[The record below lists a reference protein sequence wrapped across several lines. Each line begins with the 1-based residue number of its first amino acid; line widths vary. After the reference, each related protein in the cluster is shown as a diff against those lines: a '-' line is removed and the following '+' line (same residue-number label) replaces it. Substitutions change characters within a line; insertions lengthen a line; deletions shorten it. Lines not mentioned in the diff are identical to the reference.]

1 MITYNV
7 DSDGIATITWD
18 MPNRTM
24 NVLNEAS
31 ITAYAGALESALK
44 DDKVKGIIVTSAKA
58 DFIAGADLEMLLAAD
73 TSDAAK
79 LMDQFSQLQ
88 KLFRHQETGGKPIV
102 AAINGTALG
111 GGFEICLACHHRIAA
126 ANPKAKIGQPEVKIG
141 LLPGGGGTQRI
152 PRLVGVMNAA
162 PILLEGK
169 DLTVDAAKGLGL
181 IHDVVPA
188 NELLAKAKA
197 WLTAAPTE
205 QVVPEYAG
213 HGSKG
218 GAKAIDG
225 RAVQPWDRK
234 GFKTPGFPG
243 GQVWSPPGVQTF
255 IGGNAMIASKTNG
268 VYPAPKAIMSCV
280 YEGLQLPFDSALRVE
295 TRYFVSLLRGP
306 VAKSMIR
313 TLFFGLQEAN
323 KLARRP
329 KGVPKQE
336 YKKIGILGAGLMGA
350 GIATVSVQAGLEIVL
365 VDRDQTSADKGKAH
379 ITSELD
385 KLVKRGRL
393 TQDKRDEA
401 LARVTATPD
410 FGALKGCQLVIEAVF
425 ENREVKAEATRKAE
439 AVLAADAV
447 FASNTSTL
455 PITGLAEA
463 SARPGHFIGLHFF
476 SPVEKMPLVEIIVGK
491 KTSPETLARS
501 MDFVRKI
508 RKTPIVVN
516 DSRGF
521 FTSRVCGAFIS
532 EGHRLL
538 KEGVPAAMIENCARF
553 AGMPVGPLALND
565 EVAIDLSWKI
575 MDQTRRDAEA
585 AGQKFEGSGTEDV
598 LELMVKK
605 LERFGRKNGKG
616 FYEYPA
622 DGKKRLWPDL
632 QKHFP
637 ADPKLLYGEGEEKRA
652 KEDEIKKR
660 LLYVQAVDTAR
671 CLEANVLTNPQDGDV
686 GSIMGLG
693 FAPQTG
699 GAVSLIDQVGAQ
711 TFVAECDELAKQY
724 GSQFEVPKLLRD
736 MAAKGESF
744 YGNYHPAKAA
754 A

>member
-7 DSDGIATITWD
+7 DSDGIATLTWD

-31 ITAYAGALESALK
+31 ITAYAGALDSALK
-44 DDKVKGIIVTSAKA
+44 DDKVKGIIVTSGKA
-58 DFIAGADLEMLLAAD
+58 DFIAGADLEMLLATD

-88 KLFRHQETGGKPIV
+88 RLFRQQETSGKPIV

-111 GGFEICLACHHRIAA
+111 GGFEICLACHYRIAA
-126 ANPKAKIGQPEVKIG
+126 ANPKAKVGQPEVKIG

-152 PRLVGVMNAA
+152 PRLIGVMNAA

-181 IHDVVPA
+181 IHDVVPPG
-188 NELLAKAKA
+188 ELLAKAKA
-197 WLTAAPTE
+197 WLTAPAGE

-213 HGSKG
+213 K
-218 GAKAIDG
+218 GAKPIDG

-234 GFKTPGFPG
+234 GFRIPGFPG

-255 IGGNAMIASKTNG
+255 IGGAAMIRAKTNG

-280 YEGLQLPFDSALRVE
+280 YEGLQLPFDSALKVE
-295 TRYFVSLLRGP
+295 TRYFVSLLRDP

-323 KLARRP
+323 KLVRRP

-336 YKKIGILGAGLMGA
+336 YKKIGILGAGLMGS

-365 VDRDQTSADKGKAH
+365 VDRDQTAADKGKAH
-379 ITSELD
+379 IADELD

-393 TQDKRDEA
+393 TKEQRDGM
-401 LARVTATPD
+401 LARVHATPD
-410 FGALKGCQLVIEAVF
+410 FGALAGCQIAIEAVF
-425 ENREVKAEATRKAE
+425 ENREVKAEATKKAE
-439 AVLAADAV
+439 AALGADAV

-463 SARPGHFIGLHFF
+463 SVRPEHFIGLHFF

-491 KTSPETLARS
+491 KTSPETLARA
-501 MDFVRKI
+501 MDFVQKI

-538 KEGVPAAMIENCARF
+538 KEGVPAAMIENCARY

-585 AGQKFEGSGTEDV
+585 AGEKFEGAGTEDI

-616 FYEYPA
+616 FYEYPT
-622 DGKKRLWPDL
+622 DGKKRLWPEL
-632 QKHFP
+632 QKYFP

-660 LLYVQAVDTAR
+660 LLYVQAVDTVR

-699 GAVSLIDQVGAQ
+699 GAVSLIDQVGVKQ
-711 TFVAECDELAKQY
+711 FVAECDALAQKY
-724 GSQFEVPKLLRD
+724 GSQFTVPKLLRD
-736 MAAKGESF
+736 MAAKGQSF

-754 A
+754 

>member
-1 MITYNV
+1 MINYTI
-7 DSDGIATITWD
+7 DTDGIATITWD
-18 MPNRTM
+18 MPGRTM

-31 ITAYAGALESALK
+31 LTAYTGILDKALK
-44 DDKVKGIIVTSAKA
+44 DDKVKGIILTSGK
-58 DFIAGADLEMLLAAD
+58 DTFIAGADLEMLLNAD

-79 LMDQFSQLQ
+79 LTEQFSQLQ
-88 KLFRHQETGGKPIV
+88 KLFRRQETGGKPIV

-111 GGFEICLACHHRIAA
+111 GGFEICLATHYRIAA
-126 ANPKAKIGQPEVKIG
+126 ANPKTKIGQPEVKLG

-152 PRLVGVMNAA
+152 PRLIGVMNAA

-181 IHDVVPA
+181 IHEVVPPA
-188 NELLAKAKA
+188 ELLTRAKAY
-197 WLTAAPTE
+197 LTAAPTE

-213 HGSKG
+213 K
-218 GAKAIDG
+218 GAKPIDG

-255 IGGNAMIASKTNG
+255 IGGNAMIAGKTNG

-280 YEGLQLPFDSALRVE
+280 YEGLQLPFDSGLKVE
-295 TRYFVSLLRGP
+295 TRYFVSLLLNP

-336 YKKIGILGAGLMGA
+336 YKKIGVLGAGLMGA
-350 GIATVSVQAGLEIVL
+350 GIATVSVQAGLDIVL
-365 VDRDQTSADKGKAH
+365 IDRDQAAADKGKAH
-379 ITSELD
+379 IAAELD
-385 KLVKRGRL
+385 KLVKRGRMD
-393 TQDKRDEA
+393 QAKRDGL
-401 LARVTATPD
+401 LAKVTATPD
-410 FGALKGCQLVIEAVF
+410 FGALKDCQLVVEAVF
-425 ENREVKAEATRKAE
+425 ENREVKAEATKKAE
-439 AVLAADAV
+439 ATLPKEAV

-463 SARPGHFIGLHFF
+463 SSKPDHFIGLHFF

-491 KTSPETLARS
+491 KTSPETLARA
-501 MDFVRKI
+501 MDFVQKI

-553 AGMPVGPLALND
+553 AGMPVGPLSLND

-575 MDQTRRDAEA
+575 ADQTKRDAEA
-585 AGQKFEGSGTEDV
+585 AGVKYESSGTEDI

-616 FYEYPA
+616 FYDYPA
-622 DGKKRLWPDL
+622 DGKKRLWPEL

-637 ADPKLLYGEGEEKRA
+637 ADPALLYGEGEDKRA
-652 KEDEIKKR
+652 KETEIKKR

-671 CLEANVLTNPQDGDV
+671 CLEANVLTDPQDGDV

-699 GAVSLIDQVGAQ
+699 GAISLIDQVGIK
-711 TFVAECDELAKQY
+711 TFVAECDDFAKKY
-724 GSQFEVPKLLRD
+724 GKQFEVPKLLRD
-736 MAAKGESF
+736 MAAKGQSF
-744 YGNYHPAKAA
+744 YGSNHAKAA
-754 A
+754 

>member
-1 MITYNV
+1 MINYNV
-7 DSDGIATITWD
+7 DTDGIATITWD
-18 MPNRTM
+18 MPGRTM
-24 NVLNEAS
+24 NVLNEGS
-31 ITAYAGALESALK
+31 LKAYTEILDKALK
-44 DDKVKGIIVTSAKA
+44 DEKVKGIILTSGK
-58 DFIAGADLEMLLAAD
+58 DTFIAGADLEMLLNAD

-79 LMDQFSQLQ
+79 LTEQFSQLQ
-88 KLFRHQETGGKPIV
+88 KLFRRQETGGKPIV

-111 GGFEICLACHHRIAA
+111 GGFEICLATHYRIAA
-126 ANPKAKIGQPEVKIG
+126 ANPKTKIGQPEVKLG

-152 PRLVGVMNAA
+152 PRLIGVMNAA
-162 PILLEGK
+162 PILIEGK

-181 IHDVVPA
+181 IHEVVPA
-188 NELLAKAKA
+188 GELLSRAKA

-213 HGSKG
+213 K

-255 IGGNAMIASKTNG
+255 IGGNAMIAGKTNG

-280 YEGLQLPFDSALRVE
+280 YEGLQLPFDSGLKVE
-295 TRYFVSLLRGP
+295 TRYFVSLLRDP

-336 YKKIGILGAGLMGA
+336 YKKIGVLGAGLMGA
-350 GIATVSVQAGLEIVL
+350 GIATVSVQAGLDIVL
-365 VDRDQTSADKGKAH
+365 IDRDQAAADKGKAH
-379 ITSELD
+379 IAGELD
-385 KLVKRGRL
+385 KLVKRGRMD
-393 TQDKRDEA
+393 QAKRDGL
-401 LARVTATPD
+401 LAKVTATPD
-410 FGALKGCQLVIEAVF
+410 FGALKDCDLVIEAVF
-425 ENREVKAEATRKAE
+425 ENRDVKAEATKKAE
-439 AVLAADAV
+439 AALPKTAV

-463 SARPGHFIGLHFF
+463 SSKPDHFIGLHFF
-476 SPVEKMPLVEIIVGK
+476 SPVEKMPLVEIIMGK
-491 KTSPETLARS
+491 KTSQETLARAL
-501 MDFVRKI
+501 DYVQKI

-553 AGMPVGPLALND
+553 AGMPVGPLSLND

-575 MDQTRRDAEA
+575 ADQTRRDAEA
-585 AGQKFEGSGTEDV
+585 AGVKYESSGTEDI

-616 FYEYPA
+616 FYDYPA
-622 DGKKRLWPDL
+622 DGKKHLWPDL

-652 KEDEIKKR
+652 KETEIKKR

-671 CLEANVLTNPQDGDV
+671 CLEANVLTDPQDGDV

-699 GAVSLIDQVGAQ
+699 GAISLIDQVGVK
-711 TFVAECDELAKQY
+711 TFVEECNVLARKY
-724 GSQFEVPKLLRD
+724 GPQFKVPKLLRD

-744 YGNYHPAKAA
+744 YGKRHAKAA
-754 A
+754 

>member
-1 MITYNV
+1 MINYNV

-18 MPNRTM
+18 MPNRAM

-31 ITAYAGALESALK
+31 MTAYAGALETALK
-44 DDKVKGIIVTSAKA
+44 DDKVKGIIVTSGK
-58 DFIAGADLEMLLAAD
+58 DSFIAGADLEMILSLD
-73 TSDAAK
+73 TSDASK
-79 LMDQFSQLQ
+79 LMEQFSQLQ
-88 KLFRHQETGGKPIV
+88 KMFRRQETGGKPIV

-111 GGFEICLACHHRIAA
+111 GGFEICLATHYRIAA
-126 ANPKAKIGQPEVKIG
+126 ANPKTKVGQPEVKIG

-152 PRLVGVMNAA
+152 PRLIGVQNAA

-181 IHDVVPA
+181 IHEVVPA
-188 NELLAKAKA
+188 GELLARAKA
-197 WLTAAPTE
+197 WLTAPATE

-213 HGSKG
+213 K

-234 GFKTPGFPG
+234 GFKVPGFPG
-243 GQVWSPPGVQTF
+243 GQVWSPPGVMTF
-255 IGGNAMIASKTNG
+255 IGGSAMVRGKTNG
-268 VYPAPKAIMSCV
+268 VYPAPKAILSCV
-280 YEGLQLPFDSALRVE
+280 YEGLQLPFDAGLRVE
-295 TRYFVSLLRGP
+295 TRYFVSLLRDP

-313 TLFFGLQEAN
+313 TLFFALQEAN
-323 KLARRP
+323 KLVRRP

-336 YKKIGILGAGLMGA
+336 YKKIGVLGAGLMGA
-350 GIATVSVQAGLEIVL
+350 GIATVSVQAGLDIVL
-365 VDRDQTSADKGKAH
+365 IDRDQAAADKGKAH
-379 ITSELD
+379 IADELG
-385 KLVKRGRL
+385 KLVKRKRL
-393 TQDKRDEA
+393 DQARADA
-401 LARVTATPD
+401 MLAKVTATPD
-410 FGALKGCQLVIEAVF
+410 FGALADCDLVIEAVF
-425 ENREVKAEATRKAE
+425 ENREVKAEATKKAE
-439 AVLAADAV
+439 AALPKTAV

-463 SARPGHFIGLHFF
+463 SSRPDQFIGLHFF

-491 KTSPETLARS
+491 KTSQETLARAL
-501 MDFVRKI
+501 DYVQKI

-532 EGHRLL
+532 EGHRML
-538 KEGVPAAMIENCARF
+538 KEGIPAAMIENCARY
-553 AGMPVGPLALND
+553 AGMPVGPLSLND

-585 AGQKFEGSGTEDV
+585 AGQKFEGAGTEDI

-622 DGKKRLWPDL
+622 DGKKRLWPEL
-632 QKHFP
+632 EKYFP
-637 ADPKLLYGEGEEKRA
+637 ADPALLYGEGEDKRA

-671 CLEANVLTNPQDGDV
+671 CLESNVLTNPQDGDV

-699 GAVSLIDQVGAQ
+699 GAISLIDQVGVKK
-711 TFVAECDELAKQY
+711 FVAECDAFAKKY

-744 YGNYHPAKAA
+744 YGKYQPAKAA
-754 A
+754 

>member
-1 MITYNV
+1 M
-7 DSDGIATITWD
+7 
-18 MPNRTM
+18 
-24 NVLNEAS
+24 
-31 ITAYAGALESALK
+31 
-44 DDKVKGIIVTSAKA
+44 
-58 DFIAGADLEMLLAAD
+58 
-73 TSDAAK
+73 
-79 LMDQFSQLQ
+79 
-88 KLFRHQETGGKPIV
+88 FRQQETGGKPIV

-111 GGFEICLACHHRIAA
+111 GGFEICLATHYRIAA
-126 ANPKAKIGQPEVKIG
+126 ANPKTKLGQPEVKIG

-152 PRLVGVMNAA
+152 PRLIGVQNAA

-169 DLTVDAAKGLGL
+169 DLTVDAAKSLGL
-181 IHDVVPA
+181 IHEVVPA
-188 NELLAKAKA
+188 AELLTRAKA
-197 WLTAAPTE
+197 WLTAPATE

-213 HGSKG
+213 K

-234 GFKTPGFPG
+234 GFKVPGFPG
-243 GQVWSPPGVQTF
+243 GQVWSPPGVMTF
-255 IGGNAMIASKTNG
+255 IGGSAMVRGKTNG

-280 YEGLQLPFDSALRVE
+280 YEGLQLPFDAGLRVE
-295 TRYFVSLLRGP
+295 TRYFVSLLRDP

-323 KLARRP
+323 KLVRRP
-329 KGVPKQE
+329 KGVPKQD
-336 YKKIGILGAGLMGA
+336 YKKIGVLGAGLMGA
-350 GIATVSVQAGLEIVL
+350 GIATVSVQAGLDIVL
-365 VDRDQTSADKGKAH
+365 IDRDQAAADKGKAH
-379 ITSELD
+379 IADELA
-385 KLVKRGRL
+385 KLVKRKRL
-393 TQDKRDEA
+393 DQAKADA
-401 LARVTATPD
+401 MLAKVTATPD
-410 FGALKGCQLVIEAVF
+410 FGALADCDLVIEAVF
-425 ENREVKAEATRKAE
+425 ENREVKAEATKKAE
-439 AVLAADAV
+439 AALPKTAV

-463 SARPGHFIGLHFF
+463 SSRPDQFIGLHFF
-476 SPVEKMPLVEIIVGK
+476 SPVEKMPLVEIIVGQ
-491 KTSPETLARS
+491 KTSQETLARAL
-501 MDFVRKI
+501 DYVQKI

-532 EGHRLL
+532 EGHRML
-538 KEGVPAAMIENCARF
+538 KEGIPAAMIENCARY
-553 AGMPVGPLALND
+553 AGMPVGPLSLND

-575 MDQTRRDAEA
+575 MDQARRDAEA
-585 AGQKFEGSGTEDV
+585 SGQKFEGAGTEDI

-622 DGKKRLWPDL
+622 DGKKRLWPEL
-632 QKHFP
+632 QKYFP
-637 ADPKLLYGEGEEKRA
+637 ADPALLYGEGEDKRA
-652 KEDEIKKR
+652 KEEEIKKR

-671 CLEANVLTNPQDGDV
+671 CLESNVLTNPQDGDV

-699 GAVSLIDQVGAQ
+699 GAISLIDQVGIK
-711 TFVAECDELAKQY
+711 TFVAECDAFAKKY
-724 GSQFEVPKLLRD
+724 GAQFEVPKLLRD

-754 A
+754 

>member
-1 MITYNV
+1 MINYNV
-7 DSDGIATITWD
+7 DTDGIATITWD
-18 MPNRTM
+18 MPGRTM
-24 NVLNEAS
+24 NVLNEGS
-31 ITAYAGALESALK
+31 ITAYAGVLEQALK
-44 DDKVKGIIVTSAKA
+44 DEKVKGIILTSGKA
-58 DFIAGADLEMLLAAD
+58 DFIAGADLEMLLNAD

-79 LMDQFSQLQ
+79 LTEQFSQLQ

-111 GGFEICLACHHRIAA
+111 GGFEICLACHYRIAA
-126 ANPKAKIGQPEVKIG
+126 ANPKAKVGQPEVKLG

-152 PRLVGVMNAA
+152 PRLIGVMNAA

-169 DLTVDAAKGLGL
+169 DLPVETAKGMGL
-181 IHDVVPA
+181 IHEVVPA
-188 NELLAKAKA
+188 AELLTRAKA
-197 WLTAAPTE
+197 WLTAENKETVIPA
-205 QVVPEYAG
+205 YAG
-213 HGSKG
+213 KG
-218 GAKAIDG
+218 GKPIDS
-225 RAVQPWDRK
+225 RAVQPWDK
-234 GFKTPGFPG
+234 PGFKTPGFPG

-255 IGGNAMIASKTNG
+255 IGGNAMIAGKTNG

-280 YEGLQLPFDSALRVE
+280 YEGLQLPFDTGLKVE
-295 TRYFVSLLRGP
+295 TRYFVSLLRDP

-350 GIATVSVQAGLEIVL
+350 GIATVSVQAGIEIVL
-365 VDRDQTSADKGKAH
+365 VDRDQAAADKGKAH
-379 ITSELD
+379 ITDELG
-385 KLVKRGRL
+385 KLAKRGRL
-393 TQDKRDEA
+393 TPDKVEA
-401 LARVTATPD
+401 MLGKVTATPD
-410 FGALKGCQLVIEAVF
+410 FAQLKGCDLVIEAVF
-425 ENREVKAEATRKAE
+425 ENRDVKAEATRKAE
-439 AVLAADAV
+439 AQIADTAI

-463 SARPGHFIGLHFF
+463 SARPANFIGLHFF

-491 KTSPETLARS
+491 KTSQETLARS
-501 MDFVRKI
+501 LDFVQKI

-521 FTSRVCGAFIS
+521 FTSRVCGAFIT

-538 KEGVPAAMIENCARF
+538 KEGVPAPMIENCARF
-553 AGMPVGPLALND
+553 AGMPVGPLSLND

-575 MDQTRRDAEA
+575 MDQTKRDAEA
-585 AGQKFEGSGTEDV
+585 AGQKYEGSGADDV

-616 FYEYPA
+616 FYDYPA
-622 DGKKRLWPDL
+622 DGKKRLWPEL
-632 QKHFP
+632 AKYFP
-637 ADPKLLYGEGEEKRA
+637 ADPRWLYGEGDEKRA
-652 KEDEIKKR
+652 KETEIKKR

-671 CLEANVLTNPQDGDV
+671 CLESHVLTDPQDGDV

-699 GAVSLIDQVGAQ
+699 GAISLIDQVGVKQ
-711 TFVAECDELAKQY
+711 FVAECDELAKKY
-724 GSQFEVPKLLRD
+724 GKQFAVPKLLRD

-744 YGNYHPAKAA
+744 YGKRTAKAA
-754 A
+754 

>member
-1 MITYNV
+1 MINYNV
-7 DSDGIATITWD
+7 DTDGIATITWD
-18 MPNRTM
+18 MPGRSM

-31 ITAYAGALESALK
+31 IAAYADALGKAQK
-44 DDKVKGIIVTSAKA
+44 DDKVKGIIITSGK
-58 DFIAGADLEMLLAAD
+58 DSFIAGADLQMLMAAD

-79 LMDQFSQLQ
+79 LMAQFGQLQ
-88 KLFRHQETGGKPIV
+88 KLFRSQETGGKPIV

-111 GGFEICLACHHRIAA
+111 GGFEICLASHYRIAA
-126 ANPKAKIGQPEVKIG
+126 ANPKTKIGQPEVKIG
-141 LLPGGGGTQRI
+141 LLPGAGGTQRI

-162 PILLEGK
+162 PVLLEGK

-181 IHDVVPA
+181 IHEVVPA
-188 NELLAKAKA
+188 GELLAKAKA
-197 WLTAAPTE
+197 WLMAPATE

-213 HGSKG
+213 K

-234 GFKTPGFPG
+234 GFKVPGFPG
-243 GQVWSPPGVQTF
+243 GMVWSPVGVQTF
-255 IGGNAMIASKTNG
+255 IGGNAMIAAKTNG
-268 VYPAPKAIMSCV
+268 IYPAPKAIMSCV
-280 YEGLQLPFDSALRVE
+280 YEGLQLPFDTALKVE
-295 TRYFVSLLRGP
+295 TRYFVSLLRDP

-350 GIATVSVQAGLEIVL
+350 GIATVSVQAGLDIVL
-365 VDRDQTSADKGKAH
+365 VDRDQASADKGKGH
-379 ITSELD
+379 IQAELD
-385 KLVKRGRL
+385 KMVSRGRL
-393 TQDKRDEA
+393 AKEKRDA
-401 LARVTATPD
+401 LLAKVTASGD
-410 FGALKGCQLVIEAVF
+410 FAALKGCDLVIEAVF
-425 ENREVKAEATRKAE
+425 ENREVKAEATKKAE
-439 AVLAADAV
+439 AVLDKTAV

-463 SARPGHFIGLHFF
+463 SARPENFIGLHFF

-501 MDFVRKI
+501 MDFVQKI

-532 EGHRLL
+532 EGHRML
-538 KEGVPAAMIENCARF
+538 KEGIPAAMIENCARF

-575 MDQTRRDAEA
+575 MDQTRKDAAASGEKYEA
-585 AGQKFEGSGTEDV
+585 SGTEDI

-605 LERFGRKNGKG
+605 LERFGRKNAKG

-622 DGKKRLWPDL
+622 DGKKRLWPEL
-632 QKHFP
+632 VKHFP
-637 ADPKLLYGEGEEKRA
+637 ADPALLYGEGEEKLA
-652 KEDEIKKR
+652 KETEIKKR

-671 CLEANVLTNPQDGDV
+671 CLESNVLTDPRDGDV

-699 GAVSLIDQVGAQ
+699 GAISLIDQIGVKK
-711 TFVAECDELAKQY
+711 FVAECDALAQKY
-724 GSQFEVPKLLRD
+724 GSQFAVPKLLRD

-744 YGNYHPAKAA
+744 YGKRQARAA
-754 A
+754 

>member
-1 MITYNV
+1 MINYNV

-18 MPNRTM
+18 MPGRSM

-31 ITAYAGALESALK
+31 MTAYAEALGKALK
-44 DDKVKGIIVTSAKA
+44 DDKVKGIILTSGK
-58 DFIAGADLEMLLAAD
+58 DSFIAGADLEMLLNVD
-73 TSDAAK
+73 TSDAGK
-79 LMDQFSQLQ
+79 LMDQFSRLQ
-88 KLFRHQETGGKPIV
+88 KMFRSQETGGKPMV

-111 GGFEICLACHHRIAA
+111 GGFEICLACHYRIAA
-126 ANPKAKIGQPEVKIG
+126 ANPKTKLGQPEVKLG

-162 PILLEGK
+162 PILIEGK
-169 DLTVDAAKGLGL
+169 DQTVDQAKGLGL
-181 IHDVVPA
+181 IHEVVPA
-188 NELLAKAKA
+188 GELLSRAKA
-197 WLTAAPTE
+197 WLTAENKETI
-205 QVVPEYAG
+205 VPAYAG
-213 HGSKG
+213 KG
-218 GAKAIDG
+218 GKPIDS
-225 RAVQPWDRK
+225 RAVQPWDRP
-234 GFKTPGFPG
+234 GFKVPGFPG
-243 GQVWSPPGVQTF
+243 GQVWSPVGVQTF
-255 IGGNAMIASKTNG
+255 IGGNAMIAGKTNG
-268 VYPAPKAIMSCV
+268 VYPAPKAILSCV
-280 YEGLQLPFDSALRVE
+280 YEGLQLPFDTALKVE
-295 TRYFVSLLRGP
+295 TRYFVSLLRDP

-336 YKKIGILGAGLMGA
+336 YKKIGILGAGLMGS
-350 GIATVSVQAGLEIVL
+350 GIATVSVQAGLDIVL
-365 VDRDQTSADKGKAH
+365 IDKDQAAADKGKAH
-379 ITSELD
+379 IAAELD

-393 TQDKRDEA
+393 DQAKRDA
-401 LARVTATPD
+401 LLAKVTATPD
-410 FGALKGCQLVIEAVF
+410 FAALKGVDLVIEAVF
-425 ENREVKAEATRKAE
+425 ENRDVKAEATRKAE
-439 AVLAADAV
+439 ANLAPTAI

-463 SARPGHFIGLHFF
+463 SARPDHFIGLHFF

-491 KTSPETLARS
+491 KTSQETLARA
-501 MDFVRKI
+501 MDFVQKI

-532 EGHRLL
+532 EGHRML
-538 KEGVPAAMIENCARF
+538 KEGIPAAMIENCARY
-553 AGMPVGPLALND
+553 AGMPVGPLSLND

-585 AGQKFEGSGTEDV
+585 AGQKYEGSGADDI

-616 FYEYPA
+616 FYDYPA
-622 DGKKRLWPDL
+622 DGKKRLWPEL
-632 QKHFP
+632 GKYFP
-637 ADPKLLYGEGEEKRA
+637 ADPRWLYGEGEEKRT
-652 KEDEIKKR
+652 KESEIRKR

-671 CLEANVLTNPQDGDV
+671 CLEANVLTDPQDGDV

-699 GAVSLIDQVGAQ
+699 GAISLIDQVGVAK
-711 TFVAECDELAKQY
+711 FVAECDEFAKKY
-724 GSQFEVPKLLRD
+724 GRQFEVPKLLRD
-736 MAAKGESF
+736 MAAKGRSF
-744 YGNYHPAKAA
+744 YGQPAAKAA
-754 A
+754 

>member
-1 MITYNV
+1 MINYNV
-7 DSDGIATITWD
+7 DTDGIATITWD
-18 MPNRTM
+18 MPGRTM
-24 NVLNEAS
+24 NVLNEGS
-31 ITAYAGALESALK
+31 LKAYAETLEKALADE
-44 DDKVKGIIVTSAKA
+44 KVKGIILTSGK
-58 DFIAGADLEMLLAAD
+58 DTFIAGADLEMLLNAD

-79 LMDQFSQLQ
+79 LTEQFSQLQ
-88 KLFRHQETGGKPIV
+88 RMFRRQETGGKPIV

-111 GGFEICLACHHRIAA
+111 GGFEICLACHYRIAA
-126 ANPKAKIGQPEVKIG
+126 ANPKTKLGQPEVKLG

-152 PRLVGVMNAA
+152 PRLIGVMNAA
-162 PILLEGK
+162 PILIEGK

-181 IHDVVPA
+181 IHEVVPA
-188 NELLAKAKA
+188 GELLARAKA
-197 WLTAAPTE
+197 WLTAPATE

-213 HGSKG
+213 K

-243 GQVWSPPGVQTF
+243 GQVWSPVGVQTF
-255 IGGNAMIASKTNG
+255 IGGNAMIAGKTNG

-280 YEGLQLPFDSALRVE
+280 YEGLQLPFDSGLKVE
-295 TRYFVSLLRGP
+295 TRYFVSLLRDP

-329 KGVPKQE
+329 KGVAKQE
-336 YKKIGILGAGLMGA
+336 YKKIGVLGAGLMGA
-350 GIATVSVQAGLEIVL
+350 GIATVSVQAGLDIVL
-365 VDRDQTSADKGKAH
+365 IDRDQAAADKGKAH
-379 ITSELD
+379 IAGELD
-385 KLVKRGRL
+385 KLVKRGRMD
-393 TQDKRDEA
+393 QAKRDGL
-401 LARVTATPD
+401 LAKVTATPD
-410 FGALKGCQLVIEAVF
+410 FAALKDCQLVVEAVF

-439 AVLAADAV
+439 AALAPEAV

-463 SARPGHFIGLHFF
+463 SSRPDHFIGLHFF

-491 KTSPETLARS
+491 KTSPETLARA
-501 MDFVRKI
+501 MDFVQKI

-532 EGHRLL
+532 EGHRML
-538 KEGVPAAMIENCARF
+538 KEGIPAAMIENCARL
-553 AGMPVGPLALND
+553 AGMPVGPLSLND

-575 MDQTRRDAEA
+575 ADQTRRDAEA
-585 AGQKFEGSGTEDV
+585 AGQTYESSGTEDI

-616 FYEYPA
+616 FYDYPA

-632 QKHFP
+632 QKHWP
-637 ADPKLLYGEGEEKRA
+637 ADSKLLYGEGEDKRA
-652 KEDEIKKR
+652 KESEIRKR

-671 CLEANVLTNPQDGDV
+671 CLEGNVLTDPQDGDV

-699 GAVSLIDQVGAQ
+699 GAISLIDQVGIKK
-711 TFVAECDELAKQY
+711 FVAECDDFAKKY
-724 GSQFEVPKLLRD
+724 GKQFEVPKLLRD
-736 MAAKGESF
+736 MAAKGQSF
-744 YGNYHPAKAA
+744 YGSNQAKAA
-754 A
+754 

>member
-1 MITYNV
+1 MINYNV
-7 DSDGIATITWD
+7 DADGIATITWD
-18 MPNRTM
+18 MPGRTM
-24 NVLNEAS
+24 NVLNEGS
-31 ITAYAGALESALK
+31 IGAYAEALQKALK
-44 DDKVKGIIVTSAKA
+44 DEKVKGIILTSGK
-58 DFIAGADLEMLLAAD
+58 DTFIAGADLDMLLNAD

-79 LMDQFSQLQ
+79 LTDQFSQLQ
-88 KLFRHQETGGKPIV
+88 KLFRSQETGGKPIV

-111 GGFEICLACHHRIAA
+111 GGFEICLASHYRIAA
-126 ANPKAKIGQPEVKIG
+126 ANPKAKVGQPEVKIG

-152 PRLVGVMNAA
+152 PRLIGVMNAA
-162 PILLEGK
+162 PILLQGK

-181 IHDVVPA
+181 IHEVVPA
-188 NELLAKAKA
+188 NELLGRAKA
-197 WLTAAPTE
+197 WLMAENKET
-205 QVVPEYAG
+205 VVPAYAG
-213 HGSKG
+213 KSGKP
-218 GAKAIDG
+218 IDS
-225 RAVQPWDRK
+225 RAVQPWDRP

-243 GQVWSPPGVQTF
+243 GQVWSPVGVQTF
-255 IGGNAMIASKTNG
+255 IGGNAMIAAKTSG

-280 YEGLQLPFDSALRVE
+280 YEGLQLPFDTALKVE

-306 VAKSMIR
+306 VARSMIR

-336 YKKIGILGAGLMGA
+336 YRKIGVLGAGL
-350 GIATVSVQAGLEIVL
+350 ATVSVQAGLEIVL
-365 VDRDQTSADKGKAH
+365 VDRDQAAADKGKAH
-379 ITSELD
+379 IADELG

-393 TQDKRDEA
+393 AQDKADA
-401 LARVTATPD
+401 MLAKVIATPD
-410 FGALKGCQLVIEAVF
+410 FGALKDCQLVVEAVF

-439 AVLAADAV
+439 AALPKEAV

-463 SARPGHFIGLHFF
+463 SSRPDHFTGLHFF

-501 MDFVRKI
+501 MDFVQKI

-538 KEGVPAAMIENCARF
+538 KEGIPAAMIENCARY

-575 MDQTRRDAEA
+575 AEQTRKDAEA
-585 AGQKFEGSGTEDV
+585 AGQKFEGSGADDV

-616 FYEYPA
+616 FYDYPA
-622 DGKKRLWPDL
+622 DGKKRLWPEL

-637 ADPKLLYGEGEEKRA
+637 AKPELLYGEGEDKRA
-652 KEDEIKKR
+652 KE
-660 LLYVQAVDTAR
+660 T
-671 CLEANVLTNPQDGDV
+671 
-686 GSIMGLG
+686 
-693 FAPQTG
+693 
-699 GAVSLIDQVGAQ
+699 
-711 TFVAECDELAKQY
+711 
-724 GSQFEVPKLLRD
+724 
-736 MAAKGESF
+736 
-744 YGNYHPAKAA
+744 
-754 A
+754 

>member
-1 MITYNV
+1 
-7 DSDGIATITWD
+7 
-18 MPNRTM
+18 
-24 NVLNEAS
+24 
-31 ITAYAGALESALK
+31 
-44 DDKVKGIIVTSAKA
+44 
-58 DFIAGADLEMLLAAD
+58 
-73 TSDAAK
+73 
-79 LMDQFSQLQ
+79 
-88 KLFRHQETGGKPIV
+88 
-102 AAINGTALG
+102 
-111 GGFEICLACHHRIAA
+111 
-126 ANPKAKIGQPEVKIG
+126 
-141 LLPGGGGTQRI
+141 
-152 PRLVGVMNAA
+152 MNAA

-181 IHDVVPA
+181 IHEVVPA
-188 NELLAKAKA
+188 GELLAKAKA
-197 WLTAAPTE
+197 WLMAPAGE

-213 HGSKG
+213 K
-218 GAKAIDG
+218 GAKPIDG

-234 GFKTPGFPG
+234 GFKVPGFPG
-243 GQVWSPPGVQTF
+243 GQVWGPVGVQTF
-255 IGGNAMIASKTNG
+255 IGGNAMIRGKTNG
-268 VYPAPKAIMSCV
+268 IYPAPKAIMSCV
-280 YEGLQLPFDSALRVE
+280 YEGLQLPFDAGLRVE
-295 TRYFVSLLRGP
+295 TRYFVSLLRDP

-329 KGVPKQE
+329 KDVPKQE
-336 YKKIGILGAGLMGA
+336 YSKIGVLGAGLMGA
-350 GIATVSVQAGLEIVL
+350 GIATVSVQAGLDIVL
-365 VDRDQTSADKGKAH
+365 VDRDQAAADKGKAH
-379 ITSELD
+379 IAAELD

-393 TQDKRDEA
+393 DQAKRDA
-401 LARVTATPD
+401 MLAKVEATPD
-410 FGALKGCQLVIEAVF
+410 FGALKDCQIVIEAVF
-425 ENREVKAEATRKAE
+425 ENREVKAEATKKAE
-439 AVLAADAV
+439 ASLPKDAV

-455 PITGLAEA
+455 PITGLAQA
-463 SARPGHFIGLHFF
+463 SARPKNFIGLHFF

-491 KTSPETLARS
+491 KTSPETLARA
-501 MDFVRKI
+501 MDFVQKI

-553 AGMPVGPLALND
+553 AGMPVGPLSLND

-575 MDQTRRDAEA
+575 MDQARKDAEA
-585 AGQKFEGSGTEDV
+585 AGKKYQGSGTEDI

-616 FYEYPA
+616 FYDYPA

-632 QKHFP
+632 QTHFP

-660 LLYVQAVDTAR
+660 LLYVQAVDTVR
-671 CLEANVLTNPQDGDV
+671 CLESKVLTNPQDGDV

-699 GAVSLIDQVGAQ
+699 GAISLIDQVGVKQ
-711 TFVAECDELAKQY
+711 FVAECDKLAKKY
-724 GSQFEVPKLLRD
+724 GPQFKVPKMLRQ
-736 MAAKGESF
+736 MAASGESF
-744 YGNYHPAKAA
+744 YGNYQPAKAA
-754 A
+754 

>member
-1 MITYNV
+1 MINYNV

-18 MPNRTM
+18 MPGRTM

-31 ITAYAGALESALK
+31 LAAYAEALEKALK
-44 DDKVKGIIVTSAKA
+44 DEKVKGIILTSGKA
-58 DFIAGADLEMLLAAD
+58 DFIAGADLDMLLNVD
-73 TSDAAK
+73 TSDATK

-88 KLFRHQETGGKPIV
+88 KMFRRQETGGKPMV

-126 ANPKAKIGQPEVKIG
+126 ANPKAKVGQPEVKIG

-152 PRLVGVMNAA
+152 PRLIGVMNAA

-169 DLTVDAAKGLGL
+169 DLPVETAKGMGL
-181 IHDVVPA
+181 IHEVVPA
-188 NELLAKAKA
+188 DQLLAKAKE
-197 WLTAAPTE
+197 WLVAPASE

-213 HGSKG
+213 K

-234 GFKTPGFPG
+234 GFKVPGFPG
-243 GQVWSPPGVQTF
+243 GQVWSPVGVQTF
-255 IGGNAMIASKTNG
+255 IGGNAMIAGKTNG

-280 YEGLQLPFDSALRVE
+280 YEGLQLPFDAALRVE
-295 TRYFVSLLRGP
+295 TRYFVSLLRDP

-329 KGVPKQE
+329 KDVPKQE
-336 YKKIGILGAGLMGA
+336 YSRIGILGAGLMGA
-350 GIATVSVQAGLEIVL
+350 GIAAVSVKAGLEIVL
-365 VDRDQTSADKGKAH
+365 VDRDQSSADKGKAH
-379 ITSELD
+379 IASELD
-385 KLVKRGRL
+385 KLVKRGHMDQTR
-393 TQDKRDEA
+393 RDSL
-401 LARVTATPD
+401 LAKVTATPD
-410 FGALKGCQLVIEAVF
+410 FAALKGCQLVIEAVF

-439 AVLAADAV
+439 AELATDAI

-463 SARPGHFIGLHFF
+463 SARPKNFIGLHFF

-501 MDFVRKI
+501 MDFVQKI

-538 KEGVPAAMIENCARF
+538 KEGVPAAMIENCARL

-585 AGQKFEGSGTEDV
+585 AGKKYDASGTEDV

-616 FYEYPA
+616 FYDYPA

-632 QKHFP
+632 AKHFP
-637 ADPKLLYGEGEEKRA
+637 PNPELLYGEGEAKRA
-652 KEDEIKKR
+652 KETEIKKR

-671 CLEANVLTNPQDGDV
+671 CLEAKVLTAPQDGDV

-699 GAVSLIDQVGAQ
+699 GAISLIDQVGVQ
-711 TFVAECDELAKQY
+711 QFVAECGQLARKY
-724 GSQFEVPKLLRD
+724 GPQFKVPKLLRD

-744 YGNYHPAKAA
+744 YGQQVAKAA
-754 A
+754 

>member
-1 MITYNV
+1 MINYNV
-7 DSDGIATITWD
+7 DTDGIATITWD
-18 MPNRTM
+18 MPGRSM

-31 ITAYAGALESALK
+31 IAAYADALGKAQK
-44 DDKVKGIIVTSAKA
+44 DDKVKGIIITSGK
-58 DFIAGADLEMLLAAD
+58 DSFIAGADLQMLMAAD

-79 LMDQFSQLQ
+79 LMAQFGQLQ
-88 KLFRHQETGGKPIV
+88 KLFRSQETGGKPIV

-111 GGFEICLACHHRIAA
+111 GGFEICLASHYRIAA
-126 ANPKAKIGQPEVKIG
+126 ANPKTKIGQPEVKIG
-141 LLPGGGGTQRI
+141 LLPGAGGTQRI

-162 PILLEGK
+162 PVLLEGK

-181 IHDVVPA
+181 IHEVVPA
-188 NELLAKAKA
+188 GELLAKAKA
-197 WLTAAPTE
+197 WLMAPATE

-213 HGSKG
+213 K

-234 GFKTPGFPG
+234 GFKVPGFPG
-243 GQVWSPPGVQTF
+243 GMVWSPVGVQTF
-255 IGGNAMIASKTNG
+255 IGGNAMIAAKTNG
-268 VYPAPKAIMSCV
+268 IYPAPKAIMSCV
-280 YEGLQLPFDSALRVE
+280 YEGLQLPFDTALKVE
-295 TRYFVSLLRGP
+295 TRYFVSLLRDP

-350 GIATVSVQAGLEIVL
+350 GIATVSVQAGLDIVL
-365 VDRDQTSADKGKAH
+365 VDRDQASADKGKGH
-379 ITSELD
+379 IQAELD
-385 KLVKRGRL
+385 KMVSRGRL
-393 TQDKRDEA
+393 AKEKRDA
-401 LARVTATPD
+401 LLAKVTASGD
-410 FGALKGCQLVIEAVF
+410 FAALKGCELVIEAVF
-425 ENREVKAEATRKAE
+425 ENREVKAEATKKAE
-439 AVLAADAV
+439 AVLDKTAV

-463 SARPGHFIGLHFF
+463 SARPENFIGLHFF

-501 MDFVRKI
+501 MDFVQKI

-532 EGHRLL
+532 EGHRML
-538 KEGVPAAMIENCARF
+538 KEGIPAAMIENCARF

-575 MDQTRRDAEA
+575 MDQTRKDAAASGEKYEA
-585 AGQKFEGSGTEDV
+585 SGTEDI

-605 LERFGRKNGKG
+605 LERFGRKNAKG

-622 DGKKRLWPDL
+622 DGKKRLWPEL
-632 QKHFP
+632 AKHFP
-637 ADPKLLYGEGEEKRA
+637 ADPALLYGEGEEKLA
-652 KEDEIKKR
+652 KETEIKKR

-671 CLEANVLTNPQDGDV
+671 CLESNVLTDPRDGDV

-699 GAVSLIDQVGAQ
+699 GAISLIDQVGVKK
-711 TFVAECDELAKQY
+711 FVAECDALAQKY
-724 GSQFEVPKLLRD
+724 GSQFAVPKLLRD

-744 YGNYHPAKAA
+744 YGKRQARAA
-754 A
+754 

>member
-1 MITYNV
+1 MINYNV
-7 DSDGIATITWD
+7 DNDGIATITWD
-18 MPNRTM
+18 MPGRTM

-31 ITAYAGALESALK
+31 MTAYAEALEKALK
-44 DDKVKGIIVTSAKA
+44 DEKVKGIILTSGKA
-58 DFIAGADLEMLLAAD
+58 DFIAGADLDMLLNVD
-73 TSDAAK
+73 TSDAAR

-88 KLFRHQETGGKPIV
+88 KMFRRQETGGKPMV

-111 GGFEICLACHHRIAA
+111 GGFEICLACHYRVAA
-126 ANPKAKIGQPEVKIG
+126 ANPKAKVGQPEVKIG

-152 PRLVGVMNAA
+152 PRLIGVMNAA

-169 DLTVDAAKGLGL
+169 DLPVETAKSMGL
-181 IHDVVPA
+181 IHEVVPA
-188 NELLAKAKA
+188 DQLLVKAKE
-197 WLTAAPTE
+197 WLMAPAGE

-213 HGSKG
+213 K
-218 GAKAIDG
+218 GAKPIDG

-234 GFKTPGFPG
+234 GFKAPGFPG
-243 GQVWSPPGVQTF
+243 GQVWSPVGVQTF
-255 IGGNAMIASKTNG
+255 IGGNAMIAGKTNG

-280 YEGLQLPFDSALRVE
+280 YEGLQLPFDAALKVE
-295 TRYFVSLLRGP
+295 TRYFVSLLRDP

-329 KGVPKQE
+329 KDVPKQE
-336 YKKIGILGAGLMGA
+336 YGRIGILGAGLMGA

-365 VDRDQTSADKGKAH
+365 VDRDQGSSDKGKAH
-379 ITSELD
+379 IASELD
-385 KLVKRGRL
+385 KLVKRGRMD
-393 TQDKRDEA
+393 QARRDA
-401 LARVTATPD
+401 MLARVTATPD

-425 ENREVKAEATRKAE
+425 ENREVKAEATKKAE
-439 AVLAADAV
+439 AELTSDAI

-463 SARPGHFIGLHFF
+463 SVRPKNFIGLHFF

-501 MDFVRKI
+501 MDFVQKI

-538 KEGVPAAMIENCARF
+538 KEGVPAAMIENCARL

-585 AGQKFEGSGTEDV
+585 AGKKYETSGTEDV

-616 FYEYPA
+616 FYDYPA
-622 DGKKRLWPDL
+622 DGKKRLWPEL
-632 QKHFP
+632 SKHFP
-637 ADPKLLYGEGEEKRA
+637 ADPMLQYGEGEAKRA
-652 KEDEIKKR
+652 KETEIKKR

-671 CLEANVLTNPQDGDV
+671 CLEARVLTAPQDGDV

-699 GAVSLIDQVGAQ
+699 GAISLIDQVGVQ
-711 TFVAECDELAKQY
+711 QFVAECNQLARKY
-724 GSQFEVPKLLRD
+724 GPQFKVPKLLRD

-744 YGNYHPAKAA
+744 YGQQAAKAA
-754 A
+754 